1 MSLIKSY
8 VFSIQEMGFDPYH
21 LNKLSSEEWDNLLTK
36 ALKSDRKLYETLI
49 LTRCKLKLEK
59 DNRIAMYCTGG
70 IRCEKASAFMR
81 KKGYKNVAILNL
93 DKIQSYIDKKNINPN
108 EVLNSE
114 LLKKLKLKNL

>member
-8 VFSIQEMGFDPYH
+8 ILSIEEMGYDPYH

-59 DNRIAMYCTGG
+59 G
-70 IRCEKASAFMR
+70 I
-81 KKGYKNVAILNL
+81 N
-93 DKIQSYIDKKNINPN
+93 
-108 EVLNSE
+108 
-114 LLKKLKLKNL
+114 